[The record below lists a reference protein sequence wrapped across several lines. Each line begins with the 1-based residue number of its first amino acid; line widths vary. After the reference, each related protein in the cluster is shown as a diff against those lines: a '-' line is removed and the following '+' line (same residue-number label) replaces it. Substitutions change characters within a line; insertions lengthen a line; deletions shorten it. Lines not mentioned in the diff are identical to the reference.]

1 MKGFGCVKNNIC
13 IYLKND
19 DKDEERRVSVYAQK
33 YLNDPPGKYQ
43 LRIEYKQRNIT
54 LFSKLEQ
61 GSKINRKG
69 PEEPRKYGSLGMF
82 LEDKKGKYF
91 FTTCAHV
98 ITKDECAYSADDNS
112 ELGRNVFIYQSE
124 SNTNDKN
131 DPYIDF
137 SVVQVS
143 PEKDLTC
150 TFGLKATGGNFI
162 SGRIFKGDLSEIL
175 DQNVYKW
182 GATPPCLRKGKC
194 IGYEDEGSLLYLMVD
209 TNDFAKEG
217 DSGAII
223 CVGEDVDAGLAAFVI
238 IGGSQDDSECTSAS
252 NSEPSYL
259 VYKVS
264 HALEKVSNMKPCL
277 IPCTKT
283 ISISSSVSGSV
294 QRKSKRKRP
303 DAV

>member
-19 DKDEERRVSVYAQK
+19 DKGEERRVSVYAQK

-43 LRIEYKQRNIT
+43 LRIEYKKRNIT

-69 PEEPRKYGSLGMF
+69 TEEPRQYGSLGMF
-82 LEDKKGKYF
+82 LEDKKGTYF

-98 ITKDECAYSADDNS
+98 ITKGECAYSAEDNS

-124 SNTNDKN
+124 SNTNDTN

-143 PEKDLTC
+143 PGKDLTC
-150 TFGLKATGGNFI
+150 TFGLKATSGNFI

-194 IGYEDEGSLLYLMVD
+194 IGYEDEGSLLCLMID
-209 TNDFAKEG
+209 TKDFAKEG

-223 CVGEDVDAGLAAFVI
+223 CFGEDVDTGLAAFVI
-238 IGGSQDDSECTSAS
+238 IGGSKDDSECENAS

-264 HALEKVSNMKPCL
+264 HALDKVSNMKPCL

-283 ISISSSVSGSV
+283 ISISSSVSGSI
-294 QRKSKRKRP
+294 QSKSKRKRP